1 MEEYIHVGP
10 TENDFISQI
19 YGVFQ
24 SVASISL
31 DRVKSKGEDDFGERI
46 SDEIWESSID
56 IMHTMSIV
64 VLSNIDS
71 NQALGFWHRGC
82 LLWTNTLAD
91 LFIYLQP
98 LWRSDR
104 IKTHHSDWQWKMLIA
119 ASSRPLWRIKIAH
132 VNVQNFQS
140 QRFKIGYD
148 YSVDKKIFFW
158 PDLHGLHLKIL
169 RGG

>member
-71 NQALGFWHRGC
+71 NQALGF
-82 LLWTNTLAD
+82 
-91 LFIYLQP
+91 
-98 LWRSDR
+98 
-104 IKTHHSDWQWKMLIA
+104 
-119 ASSRPLWRIKIAH
+119 
-132 VNVQNFQS
+132 
-140 QRFKIGYD
+140 
-148 YSVDKKIFFW
+148 
-158 PDLHGLHLKIL
+158 
-169 RGG
+169 

>member
-1 MEEYIHVGP
+1 MEECIHVGP

-56 IMHTMSIV
+56 IMRTMSIL

-71 NQALGFWHRGC
+71 NQALGF
-82 LLWTNTLAD
+82 
-91 LFIYLQP
+91 
-98 LWRSDR
+98 
-104 IKTHHSDWQWKMLIA
+104 
-119 ASSRPLWRIKIAH
+119 
-132 VNVQNFQS
+132 
-140 QRFKIGYD
+140 
-148 YSVDKKIFFW
+148 
-158 PDLHGLHLKIL
+158 
-169 RGG
+169 